1 MAFSDNIQLRLK
13 YLRADLEQRRGRRDQ
28 LQQQLEKAE
37 AERKRAKR
45 ALWASERAQ
54 IIIQQVAQATQQEL
68 EYRVSELV
76 TLALSGV
83 FPDPYQFKLRF
94 VVRRGKTEADLLFL
108 RGEQEIDPLSASG
121 GGVVDV
127 AAFALRVAL
136 WRLSNN
142 LRPVL
147 VLDEPFKWCSSSYL
161 PAAGEMLR
169 SLSEKMGIQ
178 IIMVT
183 HLETLIEIAD
193 KVHRISKH
201 SGVSVVDAEY
211 V

>member
-1 MAFSDNIQLRLK
+1 MGSSDNMQVELK
-13 YLRADLEQRRGRRDQ
+13 QLRADLEQRRGRRDQ
-28 LQQQLEKAE
+28 LQQQLENSE
-37 AERKRAKR
+37 ADRKQAKR
-45 ALWASERAQ
+45 KLWASERAQ
-54 IIIQQVAQATQQEL
+54 AIIQQVARATQQEL

-136 WRLSNN
+136 WRLSNG

-147 VLDEPFKWCSSSYL
+147 ILDEPFKWISASYL

-169 SLSEKMGIQ
+169 SLSERMGVQ

-183 HLETLIEIAD
+183 HLESLIEIAD
-193 KVHRISKH
+193 KVHRISKQ
-201 SGVSVVDAEY
+201 GEVSVLR
-211 V
+211 

>member
-1 MAFSDNIQLRLK
+1 MKSGDSIQLNLK
-13 YLRADLEQRRGRRDQ
+13 SLQSDLEQRRGRRDQ

-37 AERKRAKR
+37 VERKQAKR
-45 ALWASERAQ
+45 GLWVSERAQ
-54 IIIQQVAQATQQEL
+54 IILQQVAQATQQEL
-68 EYRVSELV
+68 EYHVSELV

-121 GGVVDV
+121 GGIVDV

-136 WRLSNN
+136 WRLSNG

-147 VLDEPFKWCSSSYL
+147 VLDEPFKWVSLSYL

-169 SLSEKMGIQ
+169 SLSEKMGVQ
-178 IIMVT
+178 IILVT
-183 HLETLIEIAD
+183 HLEPLIEVAD
-193 KVHRISKH
+193 KVFRVQQV
-201 SGVSVVDAEY
+201 SGESIVEVI
-211 V
+211 

>member
-1 MAFSDNIQLRLK
+1 MQQELK
-13 YLRADLEQRRGRRDQ
+13 ALRADLEQRKGRLIQ
-28 LQQQLEKAE
+28 LRQQLEMAQT
-37 AERKRAKR
+37 ERKQAKR

-54 IIIQQVAQATQQEL
+54 VIIQQVAQATQQEL

-76 TLALSGV
+76 TLALSSV

-136 WRLSNN
+136 WRLSNG

-147 VLDEPFKWCSSSYL
+147 VLDESFKWVSSSYL
-161 PAAGEMLR
+161 PAAGKMLR
-169 SLSEKMGIQ
+169 SLSERMGVQ
-178 IIMVT
+178 IILVT
-183 HLETLIEIAD
+183 HLEPLIEIAD
-193 KVHRISKH
+193 KVFRVSKRN
-201 SGVSVVDAEY
+201 GASVVE
-211 V
+211 VV

>member
-1 MAFSDNIQLRLK
+1 MQQEFGLK
-13 YLRADLEQRRGRRDQ
+13 QLRADLEQRRGRRDQ
-28 LQQQLEKAE
+28 LQQQLQKAE
-37 AERKRAKR
+37 SERKQAKR

-68 EYRVSELV
+68 EYRISELV
-76 TLALSGV
+76 SLALSGV

-161 PAAGEMLR
+161 SAAGEMLR
-169 SLSEKMGIQ
+169 SLSEKMGTQ

-183 HLETLIEIAD
+183 HLESLIEIAD
-193 KVHRISKH
+193 KVHRISKRN
-201 SGVSVVDAEY
+201 GESVVED

>member
-1 MAFSDNIQLRLK
+1 MESESNMQQALK
-13 YLRADLEQRRGRRDQ
+13 VLRADLEQRKGRLVQLHQQ
-28 LQQQLEKAE
+28 LQKAE
-37 AERKRAKR
+37 GIRKGAKR

-54 IIIQQVAQATQQEL
+54 ALIQQVAQTTQQEL
-68 EYRVSELV
+68 EYRISELV
-76 TLALSGV
+76 TLALSSV

-108 RGEQEIDPLSASG
+108 HGDQEIDPLSASG

-136 WRLSNN
+136 WRLSNG

-147 VLDEPFKWCSSSYL
+147 VLDEPFRFVSSSYL

-169 SLSEKMGIQ
+169 SLSEKMGLQ
-178 IIMVT
+178 IVMVT
-183 HLETLIEIAD
+183 HLDALVEIAD
-193 KVHRISKH
+193 RVFQVRKLT
-201 SGVSVVDAEY
+201 GASVVEVA
-211 V
+211 

>member
-1 MAFSDNIQLRLK
+1 MQQELK
-13 YLRADLEQRRGRRDQ
+13 ALRADLEQRKGQLSQ
-28 LQQQLEKAE
+28 LQQQLEITQDV
-37 AERKRAKR
+37 RKQAKR
-45 ALWASERAQ
+45 ILWASERAQ
-54 IIIQQVAQATQQEL
+54 VIIQQVAQATQQEL

-76 TLALSGV
+76 SLALSSV

-108 RGEQEIDPLSASG
+108 RGEQEIDPLTACG

-136 WRLSNN
+136 WRLSNG

-147 VLDEPFKWCSSSYL
+147 ILDEPCKWVSSSYL

-169 SLSEKMGIQ
+169 SLSERMGIQ
-178 IIMVT
+178 IILVT
-183 HLETLIEIAD
+183 HLEPLIEIAD
-193 KVHRISKH
+193 KVFRVSKRA
-201 SGVSVVDAEY
+201 GASVTEVL
-211 V
+211 

>member
-1 MAFSDNIQLRLK
+1 M
-13 YLRADLEQRRGRRDQ
+13 
-28 LQQQLEKAE
+28 
-37 AERKRAKR
+37 
-45 ALWASERAQ
+45 
-54 IIIQQVAQATQQEL
+54 
-68 EYRVSELV
+68 SELV

-136 WRLSNN
+136 WRLSNG

-147 VLDEPFKWCSSSYL
+147 ILDEPAKFVSASLRENVGK
-161 PAAGEMLR
+161 MLKE
-169 SLSEKMGIQ
+169 LSGRLGLQ
-178 IIMVT
+178 IIMIT
-183 HLETLIEIAD
+183 HIQEFAEIAD
-193 KVHRISKH
+193 RTFEVSKKDG
-201 SGVSVVDAEY
+201 SSSVRCLEVI
-211 V
+211 